1 MKEIAYS
8 RFMSASV
15 SAPEANEA
23 IAGAILEKAPAAGP
37 GLTPGQ
43 ERANKIRA
51 GLYGDGVSAD
61 NLLEEIAGSEVSK
74 TDGKA
79 VGERID
85 KIFDTDADKD
95 LARAFDAFTRK
106 LIDEG
111 YDGLDAIEKLGASGK
126 VLEALGSS
134 GETIANILNGLTPA
148 EKNAIAEEILKN
160 PDLILHVKAVYGDM
174 AAGIAPD
181 AVTVEEDT
189 RLRDE
194 EEKVFRAERD
204 ARKAEDKMNKIHR
217 QIQDSYKLV
226 DRYTSTTS
234 EIDPVTGATIEHG
247 DKRIALETATSAV
260 DTISTDPKYVD
271 QQEQE
276 VREYTAEID
285 DLVAALKVKGVTDVA
300 LKNGRLDDLR
310 RFRREANERIALYNK
325 AVKDRNDLI
334 AERDGLPDKIKELE
348 DQRDTA
354 SDEAVEKVKAHHAA
368 DAEFQKLQ
376 LEIAEAQRTRV
387 ESHTE
392 AQKQLLDNLEN
403 VLYKATKDWL
413 KDYVGAA
420 QGVNDEI
427 DEKEAS
433 EAKDKFKKGVL
444 DQMKTRY
451 KNKEGKFKKR
461 SKAAEGD
468 FDMLIDE
475 SLGPKT
481 VLTEYMMRAG
491 YEVEDPPGSGNMVLS
506 PEGAEKM
513 KDEAFVKEM
522 TDKLTVRIVREKMK
536 NGKLN
541 KAELLAIEEND
552 EIKAA
557 LTKAI
562 EEEDHY
568 KHRIAELKA
577 KGIIPKDFG
586 DHLKTVAEKKSFW
599 LIFMTVALGLPGFM
613 AGRAVL
619 KGGGASAH

>member
-1 MKEIAYS
+1 
-8 RFMSASV
+8 MSASI

-23 IAGAILEKAPAAGP
+23 IAHAVIKPELATGP
-37 GLTPGQ
+37 GLTSVDTQ
-43 ERANKIRA
+43 ANKIRA
-51 GLYGDGVSAD
+51 RMYGDGTPPSSI
-61 NLLEEIAGSEVSK
+61 LEELAASDSKK

-79 VGERID
+79 MGERID
-85 KIFDTDADKD
+85 KTFDTDADKD

-111 YDGLDAIEKLGASGK
+111 YDGLDAVEKLGASGK
-126 VLEALGSS
+126 VLEAFGSS

-160 PDLILHVKAVYGDM
+160 PDLISHVKDVYENVEGGIATGEATAAED
-174 AAGIAPD
+174 ARLEELEEARYQAERAKNKATRKRGEINRKIQDARILDDRYSNTTAGIDP
-181 AVTVEEDT
+181 
-189 RLRDE
+189 
-194 EEKVFRAERD
+194 
-204 ARKAEDKMNKIHR
+204 
-217 QIQDSYKLV
+217 
-226 DRYTSTTS
+226 TTGL
-234 EIDPVTGATIEHG
+234 EYG
-247 DKRIALETATSAV
+247 DKRIALEAAAV
-260 DTISTDPKYVD
+260 AVEAISTDPKYADQLTVD
-271 QQEQE
+271 VQGYKKQITDLEAMGYVGAAHVVDARRRQIDQLKRDQNE
-276 VREYTAEID
+276 AERKISEYNTAVD
-285 DLVAALKVKGVTDVA
+285 KRDK
-300 LKNGRLDDLR
+300 
-310 RFRREANERIALYNK
+310 
-325 AVKDRNDLI
+325 LI
-334 AERDGLPDKIKELE
+334 AERDSLPAKIE
-348 DQRDTA
+348 
-354 SDEAVEKVKAHHAA
+354 
-368 DAEFQKLQ
+368 Q
-376 LEIAEAQRTRV
+376 LEEDLDNADEEVRDKDKAYTLADTNFQEEELRIAEAQRTRI
-387 ESHTE
+387 ESRTE

-403 VLYKATKDWL
+403 VVSKATKNWL
-413 KDYVGAA
+413 KDYAEAA

-427 DEKEAS
+427 EVKKAS

-481 VLTEYMMRAG
+481 VLTEYLMRAG

-506 PEGAEKM
+506 AEGAEKM